1 MSKSLTAKAKIVVGL
16 IISSFIF
23 VVIGVMTNLPQGNIF
38 RLEGNLDAVE
48 GSEYI
53 LAEVVGQ
60 SSKECVGIPQSPE
73 ANQVV
78 TCEIYTAKFKSN
90 NTSISEIEFE
100 FDSTNANYKLTPGS
114 KVQLLRIPANEFD
127 SEVFLFM
134 DVDRTNLLIIVA
146 AIFSIVTLVIGKLR
160 GLGAIIG
167 LISTFFV
174 LLTFLLP
181 SLLEGKDPL
190 TIAVISSS
198 GLVLF
203 LLYIAH
209 GISIRTSV
217 AVLGTLFGIILTAI
231 LSLIVISFGNFSGIS
246 SDDDFLLSGVTSI
259 RLDGLLLAG
268 IIFASVGVLN
278 DVTVTQA
285 SSVWEIKN
293 SNPKLSIFDLFRS
306 GMRIGRD
313 HIASTVYTLLFTYT
327 GAALPTLL
335 LIFISDRPTQFILS
349 SEAIAQEI
357 VRTLVGSI
365 GLVLA
370 VPITTI
376 LAAILAEKSNNNLDH

>member
-1 MSKSLTAKAKIVVGL
+1 MNKLLTTRAKIVVSL
-16 IISSFIF
+16 IISSFVF
-23 VVIGVMTNLPQGNIF
+23 VIIGVIANLPQGNIF
-38 RLEGNLDAVE
+38 KLEGNLDAVE
-48 GSEYI
+48 GSEYV
-53 LAEVVGQ
+53 LAEVVGELN
-60 SSKECVGIPQSPE
+60 KDCVGIPQSPE
-73 ANQVV
+73 TNQVV
-78 TCEIYTAKFKSN
+78 TCEIYEANYESSQGIQT
-90 NTSISEIEFE
+90 TIEFE
-100 FDSTNANYKLTPGS
+100 FDSTNTNYKLSEGS
-114 KVQLLRIPANEFD
+114 KVQLLRIPANEYD

-134 DVDRTNLLIIVA
+134 DVDRTGLLIIVA
-146 AIFSIVTLVIGKLR
+146 LIFSIITLIIGKLR
-160 GLGAIIG
+160 GLGAIVG

-190 TIAVISSS
+190 TIAVISSC

-231 LSLIVISFGNFSGIS
+231 LSTIVISFGNFSGIS
-246 SDDDFLLSGVTSI
+246 SDDDFLLSGVTAI

-293 SNPKLSIFDLFRS
+293 SNPKLSIFELFRS

-349 SEAIAQEI
+349 SEAISQEI

-376 LAAILAEKSNNNLDH
+376 LAAVLAEKSNHKFEH

>member
-1 MSKSLTAKAKIVVGL
+1 MNKSLTTRAKIVVGL
-16 IISSFIF
+16 IISSFVF
-23 VVIGVMTNLPQGNIF
+23 VFIGVITNLPQGNIF

-48 GSEYI
+48 GSEYV
-53 LAEVVGQ
+53 LAEVVGELN
-60 SSKECVGIPQSPE
+60 KDCVGIPQSPE

-78 TCEIYTAKFKSN
+78 TCEIYEAKYKNSDGIQ
-90 NTSISEIEFE
+90 TSIEFE
-100 FDSTNANYKLTPGS
+100 FDSTNTNYKLDKGS

-134 DVDRTNLLIIVA
+134 DVDRTELLIIVA
-146 AIFSIVTLVIGKLR
+146 LIFSVITLIIGKLR
-160 GLGAIIG
+160 GLGAIVG

-190 TIAVISSS
+190 TIAVISSC

-217 AVLGTLFGIILTAI
+217 AVLGTLFGIVLTAI
-231 LSLIVISFGNFSGIS
+231 LSTIVISFGNFSGIS

-349 SEAIAQEI
+349 SEAISQEI

-376 LAAILAEKSNNNLDH
+376 LAAVLAEKSNHKFEH

>member
-1 MSKSLTAKAKIVVGL
+1 MSKSLTTKAKIVVGL

-78 TCEIYTAKFKSN
+78 TCEVYTAKFKSN
-90 NTSISEIEFE
+90 NKSISEIEFE
-100 FDSTNANYKLTPGS
+100 FDSTNTNYKLTPGS

>member
-1 MSKSLTAKAKIVVGL
+1 
-16 IISSFIF
+16 
-23 VVIGVMTNLPQGNIF
+23 
-38 RLEGNLDAVE
+38 
-48 GSEYI
+48 
-53 LAEVVGQ
+53 
-60 SSKECVGIPQSPE
+60 
-73 ANQVV
+73 
-78 TCEIYTAKFKSN
+78 
-90 NTSISEIEFE
+90 
-100 FDSTNANYKLTPGS
+100 
-114 KVQLLRIPANEFD
+114 
-127 SEVFLFM
+127 M
-134 DVDRTNLLIIVA
+134 DVDRTELLIIVA
-146 AIFSIVTLVIGKLR
+146 LIFSVITLIIGKLR
-160 GLGAIIG
+160 GLGAIVG

-190 TIAVISSS
+190 TIAVISSC

-217 AVLGTLFGIILTAI
+217 AVLGTLFGIVLTAI
-231 LSLIVISFGNFSGIS
+231 LSTIVISFGNFSGIS

-349 SEAIAQEI
+349 SEAISQEI

-376 LAAILAEKSNNNLDH
+376 LAAVLAEKSNHKFEH

>member
-1 MSKSLTAKAKIVVGL
+1 MNSSLSTRAKIVVGL
-16 IISSFIF
+16 IISSFVF
-23 VVIGVMTNLPQGNIF
+23 VIIGVITNLPQGNIF

-53 LAEVVGQ
+53 LAEVV
-60 SSKECVGIPQSPE
+60 SELNKDCVGIPQNPE
-73 ANQVV
+73 ANQKV
-78 TCEIYTAKFKSN
+78 TCEIYKANYKSTN
-90 NTSISEIEFE
+90 GIQTEIEFE
-100 FDSTNANYKLTPGS
+100 FDSTNTNYKLENGS
-114 KVQLLRIPANEFD
+114 KVQLLRIPANEYD

-134 DVDRTNLLIIVA
+134 DVDRSELLIIVA
-146 AIFSIVTLVIGKLR
+146 LIFSIITLIIGKLR
-160 GLGAIIG
+160 GLGAIVG
-167 LISTFFV
+167 LVSTFFV

-181 SLLEGKDPL
+181 ALLEGKDPL
-190 TIAVISSS
+190 TIAVISSC

-231 LSLIVISFGNFSGIS
+231 LSTIVIRFGNFSGIS

-293 SNPKLSIFDLFRS
+293 SNPKLSIFELFRS

-349 SEAIAQEI
+349 SEAISQEI

-376 LAAILAEKSNNNLDH
+376 LAAVLAEKSNSKFEH

>member
-1 MSKSLTAKAKIVVGL
+1 MNKSMTTKAKIVIGL

-23 VVIGVMTNLPQGNIF
+23 VIIGVIANLPQGNLF
-38 RLEGNLDAVE
+38 KLEGNLDAVE

-53 LAEVVGQ
+53 LAEVVGELN
-60 SSKECVGIPQSPE
+60 KDCVGIPQNPE
-73 ANQVV
+73 TNQVV
-78 TCEIYTAKFKSN
+78 TCEIFKAKYKNSEEVL
-90 NTSISEIEFE
+90 TEIEFE
-100 FDSTNANYKLTPGS
+100 FDSTNTNYRLEQGS
-114 KVQLLRIPANEFD
+114 KVQLLRIPPNEFE

-134 DVDRTNLLIIVA
+134 DVDRTQLLIIVA
-146 AIFSIVTLVIGKLR
+146 FIFSIITLIIGKLR
-160 GLGAIIG
+160 GLGAIVG

-198 GLVLF
+198 GLVLL

-217 AVLGTLFGIILTAI
+217 AILGTLFGIILTAI
-231 LSLIVISFGNFSGIS
+231 LSTVVISFGNFSGIS

-293 SNPKLSIFDLFRS
+293 SNPKLSIFELFRS

-349 SEAIAQEI
+349 SEAISQEI

-376 LAAILAEKSNNNLDH
+376 LAAVLAEKSNHELEH